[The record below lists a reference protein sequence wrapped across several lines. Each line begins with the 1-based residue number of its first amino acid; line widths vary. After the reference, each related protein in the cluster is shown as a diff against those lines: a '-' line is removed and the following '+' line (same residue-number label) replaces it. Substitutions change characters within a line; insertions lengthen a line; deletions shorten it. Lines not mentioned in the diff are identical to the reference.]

1 VTTTETERNPL
12 LDLLKPFSEEMVGKL
27 PRIICPACSRNRG
40 SCDEHKKAQCGECGA
55 YTTPRHIHLD
65 YVGHADV
72 TRRLIETDPEWS
84 WEPVERDVDP
94 QILAAAIATGNPDM
108 VKTVLDA
115 APPKF
120 DVDERGNPIGL
131 WIYLTVLG
139 VRRRGYGSCPGNQS
153 DAAKVLIGDALRNAA
168 MRFGIALDL
177 WAKGDRADPS
187 AENAVAAPG
196 RRAHQPR
203 QQGRSQQRQQQ
214 APPAQPAQVD
224 EKWVID
230 FQKRLHEAGADQ
242 IGPLKQEV
250 LDKFKARAVDPKT
263 GNELMDAIKT
273 RQAALDGQE
282 AA

>member
-1 VTTTETERNPL
+1 MTTTETERNPL
-12 LDLLKPFSEEMVGKL
+12 LDLLKPFPEEMVGKL
-27 PRIICPACSRNRG
+27 PRIICTACSRNRG
-40 SCDEHKKAQCGECGA
+40 SCDDHKKTQCGECGA
-55 YTTPRHIHLD
+55 YTSPRHIHLD

-108 VKTVLDA
+108 VKAVLDA

-120 DVDERGNPIGL
+120 EVDEHGNPVGL

-139 VRRRGYGSCPGNQS
+139 VTRRGYGSCPSSQS

-168 MRFGIALDL
+168 MRFGVALDL
-177 WAKGDRADPS
+177 WAKGDRADPA

-203 QQGRSQQRQQQ
+203 QQSRPQQRQ
-214 APPAQPAQVD
+214 APPTQPAEVD
-224 EKWVID
+224 EQWVIG
-230 FQKRLHEAGADQ
+230 FQQRLHEAKADQ
-242 IGPLKQEV
+242 IGKLKQEV
-250 LDKFKARAVDPKT
+250 LDKFKARAIDPKT
-263 GNELMDAIKT
+263 GNELMEAIKT
-273 RQAALDGQE
+273 RQTALGEQE
-282 AA
+282 AAA

>member
-1 VTTTETERNPL
+1 MTTTEAERNPL
-12 LDLLKPFSEEMVGKL
+12 LDLLKPFPEEMVGKL
-27 PRIICPACSRNRG
+27 PRIICPGCSRNRG
-40 SCDEHKKAQCGECGA
+40 SCDEHKKAKCDECGA
-55 YTTPRHIHLD
+55 ITSPRHIHLD

-72 TRRLIETDPEWS
+72 TKRLIETDPAWS

-94 QILAAAIATGNPDM
+94 QVLTAAIATGNPDM
-108 VKTVLDA
+108 VKAVLDA

-120 DVDERGNPIGL
+120 DVDGHGNPVGL

-168 MRFGIALDL
+168 MRFGVALDL

-196 RRAHQPR
+196 RRAHQSRQQPR
-203 QQGRSQQRQQQ
+203 QQ
-214 APPAQPAQVD
+214 AAQPAEVD
-224 EKWVID
+224 EAWVVA
-230 FQKRLHEAGADQ
+230 FQKRLFEAPADQ
-242 IGPLKQEV
+242 IGKLKQEV
-250 LDKFKARAVDPKT
+250 LDKFKQRAIDPKT

-273 RQAALDGQE
+273 RQAELNGEE

>member
-1 VTTTETERNPL
+1 MTTTEAERNPL
-12 LDLLKPFSEEMVGKL
+12 LNLLTPFSEEMVGKL

-40 SCDEHKKAQCGECGA
+40 SCDEHQKTKCGECGA
-55 YTTPRHIHLD
+55 TTTPRHIHLD

-94 QILAAAIATGNPDM
+94 QVLAAAIATGNPDM
-108 VKTVLDA
+108 VRAVLDA

-120 DVDERGNPIGL
+120 DVDSQGNPVGL
-131 WIYLTVLG
+131 WIYLIVLG

-168 MRFGIALDL
+168 MRFGVALDL

-196 RRAHQPR
+196 RRAQ
-203 QQGRSQQRQQQ
+203 QQRQQ
-214 APPAQPAQVD
+214 AVQPAEVD
-224 EKWVID
+224 EAWVID
-230 FQKRLHEAGADQ
+230 FQKRLYEAKADQ
-242 IGPLKQEV
+242 IGRLKQEV
-250 LDKFKARAVDPKT
+250 LDKFKQRAIDPKT
-263 GNELMDAIKT
+263 GNELMDAIKQ
-273 RQAALDGQE
+273 RQADLDGQ
-282 AA
+282 AAA